1 MGEPP
6 PGESHPQST
15 EPHRDESILNRENN
29 IPYDLDHQ
37 ENDQWCHEKEVGER
51 DQNGFTWDEFI
62 PESLGSINSDFPLNE
77 VFEHIDSIISDFAS
91 DEIDLDIPFDG
102 ISEDN
107 VSTDFHSLFND
118 GTSEF
123 IDFILSE
130 SEESHNFNSTVSWGD
145 FGNDLH
151 YSPDENQ
158 ATIVG
163 DRDHPNLLDN
173 GGHVNRSAIP
183 SVSHLTDQVGGSDI
197 VIMPYST
204 DLYPEVNNDDNL
216 LPVGDVV
223 LQEGSHTNVAGLDTV
238 PEVSHMN
245 VQGPDTVPEG
255 SHMNVPGPDTV
266 PEGSYINVPGPDTVP
281 EVSHI
286 NVPGP
291 DTVPEVSHINVPGPD
306 SVTEVICDSYSDGTM
321 SSPENIQNPID
332 DLINSLHHSLP
343 QITNPELESIFA
355 MSDIASAPSIQP
367 IQPSLA
373 DVGGHVDLCDI
384 DEVTVPSVNHQVGI
398 SDTPIISSPTNMH
411 SEVNNG
417 DHLIP
422 DGDNVDMESRTCTSG
437 NHCRSLHEINCES
450 NSVGD
455 VLTTGSGQISTAF
468 PSAIGA
474 QVPTSST
481 SDGAVPTVLHQV
493 TSQFSTIPVNA
504 VVAVAMVPVVLIQP
518 NLENS
523 NNWNPVVIQAIQ
535 PIQPSLA
542 DVGGHV
548 DLCDI
553 DLENSNNWNPVVIQA
568 NNGQVL
574 QSSTSQNSDEKEK
587 RREQNRVSS
596 RKCRKRKRE
605 SEEKLFAEEE
615 KLSRENARLRGE
627 VERLSKEIET
637 IKKDW
642 FHQ

>member
-1 MGEPP
+1 MV
-6 PGESHPQST
+6 SIF
-15 EPHRDESILNRENN
+15 RDVIVFPSGESILRHRNDIIGSEEKDKKLLEN
-29 IPYDLDHQ
+29 
-37 ENDQWCHEKEVGER
+37 HEVVSKDG
-51 DQNGFTWDEFI
+51 I
-62 PESLGSINSDFPLNE
+62 PEEHDDTSNTYGSTCSFSDSSHDTGLQGVEFQP
-77 VFEHIDSIISDFAS
+77 
-91 DEIDLDIPFDG
+91 PFDK
-102 ISEDN
+102 IIDIIRN
-107 VSTDFHSLFND
+107 
-118 GTSEF
+118 GTH
-123 IDFILSE
+123 
-130 SEESHNFNSTVSWGD
+130 SEESHNFNSTASWSD

-173 GGHVNRSAIP
+173 GGHVNLSGSAIP

-204 DLYPEVNNDDNL
+204 YLYPDDDDNL

-223 LQEGSHTNVAGLDTV
+223 LQESSHTNVAGLDTV

-245 VQGPDTVPEG
+245 VSGPETVPEG
-255 SHMNVPGPDTV
+255 SHT
-266 PEGSYINVPGPDTVP
+266 
-281 EVSHI
+281 
-286 NVPGP
+286 
-291 DTVPEVSHINVPGPD
+291 NVPGPD
-306 SVTEVICDSYSDGTM
+306 SITEVICDSYSDGTM

-373 DVGGHVDLCDI
+373 DVGGHVNLSDI

-455 VLTTGSGQISTAF
+455 VLTTGSGQISNGH

-474 QVPTSST
+474 QVNTSST

-504 VVAVAMVPVVLIQP
+504 AVALAMVPVVLIQP
-518 NLENS
+518 NLENP